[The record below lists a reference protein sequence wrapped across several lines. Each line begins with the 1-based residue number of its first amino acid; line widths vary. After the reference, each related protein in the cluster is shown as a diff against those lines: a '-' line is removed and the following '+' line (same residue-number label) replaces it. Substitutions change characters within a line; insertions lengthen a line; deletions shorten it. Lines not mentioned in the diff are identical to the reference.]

1 MRETGANLIEKI
13 LFFYYFIIKI
23 DELNI
28 KTDELNVDNSNQMYL
43 ENTNILLDIYA
54 PLKKN

>member
-23 DELNI
+23 
-28 KTDELNVDNSNQMYL
+28 DELNVDNSNQMYL